1 MGGHCVKRLLVSLVL
16 AACAANAASAAS
28 DPLASEESV
37 RKLLEV
43 TESRKMLESV
53 WQHVETSMD
62 VTLQQLLGDQK
73 LTDKQRKQMDEVRAR
88 VVAIMREELSW
99 EFMESMMMEV
109 YTKTF
114 TQQEVDGMLAFYASP
129 AGRSV
134 ITKMP
139 VAMQHS
145 MEIMQQRMATMIP
158 KLQQMQKEMVAQVQ
172 GQK

>member
-1 MGGHCVKRLLVSLVL
+1 VKRLLVSLML
-16 AACAANAASAAS
+16 AACAANAAYAAN
-28 DPLASEESV
+28 DKLASEESV

-53 WQHVETSMD
+53 WQHVESSMD
-62 VTLQQLLGDQK
+62 ITLTQLIGEKQLTAQQQ
-73 LTDKQRKQMDEVRAR
+73 KQMNEIRTK
-88 VVAIMREELSW
+88 VVALMREELSW

-109 YTKTF
+109 YMKTF
-114 TQQEVDGMLAFYASP
+114 TQTEVDGMLAFYASP

-158 KLQQMQKEMVAQVQ
+158 KLQQMQKDMVAQVQ
-172 GQK
+172 AAK

>member
-1 MGGHCVKRLLVSLVL
+1 MKRLLLSLML
-16 AACAANAASAAS
+16 AACAANAAYAA
-28 DPLASEESV
+28 DAKLASEESV

-62 VTLQQLLGDQK
+62 VTLKQLIGDQK
-73 LTDKQRKQMDEVRAR
+73 LTAKQQKQMDEIRTK

-114 TQQEVDGMLAFYASP
+114 TQEEVDGMLAFYASP

-134 ITKMP
+134 ISKMP

-145 MEIMQQRMATMIP
+145 MEIMQHRMSTMIP
-158 KLQQMQKEMVAQVQ
+158 KLQQMQKEMVAQAQ
-172 GQK
+172 TAK

>member
-1 MGGHCVKRLLVSLVL
+1 VKRLLVSLLL
-16 AACAANAASAAS
+16 AACAANAAYAAS
-28 DPLASEESV
+28 DKLASEESV

-53 WQHVETSMD
+53 WQHVESSMD
-62 VTLQQLLGDQK
+62 MTLTQLIGEQK
-73 LTDKQRKQMDEVRAR
+73 LTAQQQKQMTEIRTK

-109 YTKTF
+109 YMKTF
-114 TQQEVDGMLAFYASP
+114 TQAEVDGMLAFYASP

-145 MEIMQQRMATMIP
+145 MEIMQQRMSTMIP

-172 GQK
+172 AAK

>member
-1 MGGHCVKRLLVSLVL
+1 MKRLLVSLVL
-16 AACAANAASAAS
+16 AACAANAAYAAN
-28 DPLASEESV
+28 DKLASEESV

-53 WQHVETSMD
+53 WQHVEGSMEM
-62 VTLQQLLGDQK
+62 TMKQLLGNEK
-73 LTDKQRKQMDEVRAR
+73 LTAQQQKQLNDVRTK

-99 EFMESMMMEV
+99 DFMESMMMEV

-114 TQQEVDGMLAFYASP
+114 TQEEVDGMLAFYASP

-158 KLQQMQKEMVAQVQ
+158 KLQQMQRDMVAQVQ
-172 GQK
+172 AEK